1 MKRYLSFL
9 YFYCKYCGG
18 EGGNT
23 VSWNKIPAVML
34 QNASCMHH
42 VKEPVYNQQYVK
54 S

>member
-18 EGGNT
+18 GGDT

-34 QNASCMHH
+34 RMHH
-42 VKEPVYNQQYVK
+42 VKEPVYNQRYVK